1 MEEVHG
7 VTTELTNAT
16 ITREEAETLLYR
28 ECRMLDEL
36 RYEEWLTLFTDDGL
50 YWLPIVNGEPED
62 APKLISILFDDTQ
75 RRSERVYRT
84 LHTPVLD
91 QAPRSRTVHLV
102 TNVEVLESEGG
113 PRVLCNMLVTELR
126 PGGPQQAGLNKT
138 RILPA
143 RCEYRLR
150 RVDGDWRITLKKV
163 LLLEADQPLYNLA
176 FLI

>member
-7 VTTELTNAT
+7 VTTELSNTT
-16 ITREEAETLLYR
+16 ITREEAEALLFQ
-28 ECRMLDEL
+28 ECRMLDDL
-36 RYEEWLTLFTDDGL
+36 RYEEWLTLFTEDGL
-50 YWLPIVNGEPED
+50 YWLPIVDGEPEG
-62 APKLISILFDDTQ
+62 APKLISILFDDAQ

-91 QAPRSRTVHLV
+91 QAPRSRTVHMV
-102 TNVEVLESEGG
+102 TNVEVFESESG
-113 PRVLCNMLVTELR
+113 PRVLCNLLVTELR
-126 PGGPQQAGLNKT
+126 PGGPQQAGLNET